1 MESKNPKGVVLENG
15 NVLFNGEEYKQ
26 IDRQAKIG
34 EYIRIISPWMTGGSY
49 NKEDI
54 LKVIKSEDESVA
66 CKEVEICIISN
77 REYLVLEPVKKTS
90 VLERIDELINELY
103 DLKTLVEGQ
112 AQAEIEKPEIAE
124 RELIVEK
131 AKNDI
136 EKLACKDD
144 CVQDEFENP
153 VYDYG
158 IRVTKAEF
166 VVNKEKRT
174 VVCLLKGART
184 PVLYSKGIAKC
195 APHECFNV
203 HIGKA
208 IALRSALGLEIP
220 DEYLNA
226 PQPEKAEVGDIINFG
241 IGPAKLTERHQICDN
256 FGFGKAFN
264 HDRNDGWIG
273 ENQFKIIDDSRE

>member
-1 MESKNPKGVVLENG
+1 MVIDEFGITPIY
-15 NVLFNGEEYKQ
+15 EYK
-26 IDRQAKIG
+26 
-34 EYIRIISPWMTGGSY
+34 
-49 NKEDI
+49 
-54 LKVIKSEDESVA
+54 
-66 CKEVEICIISN
+66 N
-77 REYLVLEPVKKTS
+77 RNTFG
-90 VLERIDELINELY
+90 
-103 DLKTLVEGQ
+103 T
-112 AQAEIEKPEIAE
+112 
-124 RELIVEK
+124 
-131 AKNDI
+131 
-136 EKLACKDD
+136 
-144 CVQDEFENP
+144 
-153 VYDYG
+153 
-158 IRVTKAEF
+158 VTKAEF

-174 VVCLLKGART
+174 VVCLLRGART

-208 IALRSALGLEIP
+208 IALRRALGLEIP

-264 HDRNDGWIG
+264 HDRDDGWIG